1 MESPIFFEV
10 SSAHASFEAP
20 HDACVRLCKP
30 ESDDDFALVPR
41 SASPSRTVKLSFDI
55 QKVAG
60 PFKTLHRRKTPAQR
74 RAARENQ
81 VREQEK
87 FPRWRTVA
95 PPTHCLLH
103 WSPAPDSL
111 PRIASRPSAQ
121 PSKIPMRTT
130 RIDMAR
136 AACQSIKVR
145 PSKGSMARTT
155 ILAVVIPVGPSF
167 HAFAVSSGMA
177 ALDVILRTL
186 QPGDEIIAGNDL
198 YGGSNRL
205 LAYIKEHNG
214 ILTHHID
221 TTNLENLSPFLV
233 KDSRVRMVLLESP
246 TNPLLQIVDIQAV
259 IKLVKAHIPKA
270 IIVVDNTM
278 MSPYLMKP
286 LEFGADVVYDSGTK
300 YLSGHHDLMAGL
312 VTCNSDE
319 IAKQLA
325 FVINSIGNGLAP
337 FECFLLTRG
346 IKTLSLRL
354 DRQQASAI
362 RVARYLDQLGFKVNF
377 PGLAHHKGKEIHDRL
392 AKGPGAVL
400 SFETG
405 DKQLS
410 EKIVSSARLWSIS
423 VSFGC
428 VNSLISMPC
437 LMSHASIDPA
447 VRAARNLPE
456 DLIRLC
462 VGIEDPDDLLEDL
475 QAALV
480 EAGAIR
486 TLDETRVDSGYERVG
501 MTPLPISPAEAMI
514 PHKDCLGSSAN
525 PTTLLVSAPGKI
537 ILFGEHAVVYG
548 KKAIAAAVNRRCY
561 CLVEP
566 EGPHA
571 AECVTLRLP
580 DSGWSCTWF
589 IDSLPWDTV
598 KPTAEGELHVDPQLS
613 EAVWIKATKLAET
626 TSLAQAA
633 HAFLYLFM
641 HLATKEN
648 RRSQVFT
655 IRSTLPIGA
664 GLGSSA
670 SYSVCLASALL
681 YSHQHIAMPTQ
692 KAIERA
698 DVETI
703 NRWAFL
709 GEKILHGSPSGVDN
723 TVSSFGGAI
732 CFQKSVGEGGE
743 QKKQSI
749 EQIQGFGAI
758 RILIS
763 DTQVPR
769 DTKSLVA
776 AVAQRK
782 ENDPEH
788 IERIL
793 DEIEEITFTARE
805 SIKKLTQIGESN
817 STNAEK
823 PAIDLLKKMRPEII
837 NSLGLMMARNHSL
850 LSALGVGHSKL
861 DLVKSFAASYGLET
875 KLTGAGGG
883 GCAITLIPDTFEEEK
898 MSAIVKNVKAN
909 AMNAYETEIGVSG
922 IGILNNLN
930 HHPQELVDSIKT
942 IYLTSHLS
950 NLSQSLSNPSP
961 DLTRDNLKFLPN
973 QVNPPSATGPHSP
986 GLFWSF
992 A

>member
-1 MESPIFFEV
+1 MENNNERNSTLNQSTTSSFDQFSP
-10 SSAHASFEAP
+10 
-20 HDACVRLCKP
+20 L
-30 ESDDDFALVPR
+30 
-41 SASPSRTVKLSFDI
+41 SASLISSSSRVAREPGSHRFSTLCATVDNPDPDHQDRHGSSSVPIYQSSTFKGVDGLYDYSRSGNPSRTFL
-55 QKVAG
+55 QHHVA
-60 PFKTLHRRKTPAQR
+60 KIS
-74 RAARENQ
+74 AA
-81 VREQEK
+81 K
-87 FPRWRTVA
+87 
-95 PPTHCLLH
+95 
-103 WSPAPDSL
+103 
-111 PRIASRPSAQ
+111 
-121 PSKIPMRTT
+121 
-130 RIDMAR
+130 
-136 AACQSIKVR
+136 
-145 PSKGSMARTT
+145 
-155 ILAVVIPVGPSF
+155 

-205 LAYIKEHNG
+205 LTYIKEHNG
-214 ILTHHID
+214 ITTHHID
-221 TTNLENLSPFLV
+221 TTNLENFQPFLV
-233 KDSRVRMVLLESP
+233 NDSRVRMVLLESP
-246 TNPLLQIVDIQAV
+246 TNPLLQIVDIQA
-259 IKLVKAHIPKA
+259 IIQLVKAVIPEA

-312 VTCNSDE
+312 VTCNSE
-319 IAKQLA
+319 KIAAQLA

-362 RVARYLDQLGFKVNF
+362 RIAKYLDHLGFKVNF
-377 PGLAHHKGKEIHDRL
+377 PGLAHHKGKDIHDRL

-405 DKQLS
+405 DKKLS
-410 EKIVSSARLWSIS
+410 EKIVSSARLWGIS

-475 QAALV
+475 QAALL
-480 EAGAIR
+480 ETGAIR
-486 TLDETRVDSGYERVG
+486 ILDETRVDSGYERVN
-501 MTPLPISPAEAMI
+501 INSSPFSPTEAMI
-514 PHKDCLGSSAN
+514 SHQGQLGSLGN

-548 KKAIAAAVNRRCY
+548 KRAIAAAVNKRCFIAWSNQQ
-561 CLVEP
+561 P
-566 EGPHA
+566 IK
-571 AECVTLRLP
+571 TLRP
-580 DSGWSCTWF
+580 
-589 IDSLPWDTV
+589 V
-598 KPTAEGELHVDPQLS
+598 KPSSEGELHVDSQLS
-613 EAVWIKATKLAET
+613 QVLLAKISDQLEKS
-626 TSLAQAA
+626 SLVQAA

-641 HLATKEN
+641 NLATKEN

-655 IRSTLPIGA
+655 IRSTLPIW
-664 GLGSSA
+664 SRS
-670 SYSVCLASALL
+670 
-681 YSHQHIAMPTQ
+681 SHQHITIPTQ
-692 KAIERA
+692 KAIETV

-732 CFQKSVGEGGE
+732 CFQKQIGEKDE
-743 QKKQSI
+743 QKKQLI

-776 AVAQRK
+776 GVAQRK
-782 ENDPEH
+782 LKEPEL
-788 IERIL
+788 IQGIL
-793 DEIEEITFTARE
+793 DEIEELTTSARD
-805 SIKKLTQIGESN
+805 SIKEL
-817 STNAEK
+817 
-823 PAIDLLKKMRPEII
+823 AITKEYDVQNPDHELKAKRERII
-837 NSLGLMMARNHSL
+837 DRLGRSMARNHAL
-850 LSALGVGHSKL
+850 LSSLGVGHSQL
-861 DLVKSFAASYGLET
+861 DLVKSFAANCGLET

-883 GCAITLIPDTFEEEK
+883 GCAITLIPDEFEEEK
-898 MSAIVKNVKAN
+898 LSTVIKNIEAN
-909 AMNAYETEIGVSG
+909 LMKAYETEIGVSG

-930 HHPQELVDSIKT
+930 HHHQLEESIKK
-942 IYLTSHLS
+942 IYLASDLS
-950 NLSQSLSNPSP
+950 DLSRSLSYPTKLLDRQPLINGAYP
-961 DLTRDNLKFLPN
+961 D
-973 QVNPPSATGPHSP
+973 PPRQEP
-986 GLFWSF
+986 FWSF

>member
-1 MESPIFFEV
+1 MDNNHAPLNQSTNSSPDLF
-10 SSAHASFEAP
+10 SP
-20 HDACVRLCKP
+20 L
-30 ESDDDFALVPR
+30 
-41 SASPSRTVKLSFDI
+41 SASLISSSSRVASQPSPHRFATLCATVDDPDQNHKDRFGSSSVPIYQCSTFKGLDGQYDYTRSGNPSRTFL
-55 QKVAG
+55 QHHVA
-60 PFKTLHRRKTPAQR
+60 KIS
-74 RAARENQ
+74 AA
-81 VREQEK
+81 K
-87 FPRWRTVA
+87 
-95 PPTHCLLH
+95 
-103 WSPAPDSL
+103 
-111 PRIASRPSAQ
+111 
-121 PSKIPMRTT
+121 
-130 RIDMAR
+130 
-136 AACQSIKVR
+136 
-145 PSKGSMARTT
+145 
-155 ILAVVIPVGPSF
+155 

-205 LAYIKEHNG
+205 LAYINQHNG

-221 TTNLENLSPFLV
+221 TTNLEIIKPFLV

-246 TNPLLQIVDIQAV
+246 TNPLLQIVDIQA
-259 IKLVKAHIPKA
+259 IINLVKPIIPEA

-300 YLSGHHDLMAGL
+300 FLSGHHDLMAGL
-312 VTCNSDE
+312 ITCNSDK
-319 IAKQLA
+319 IASQLA

-346 IKTLSLRL
+346 IKTLSLRF
-354 DRQQASAI
+354 DRQQASANRI
-362 RVARYLDQLGFKVNF
+362 AKYLDHLGFKVNY
-377 PGLAHHKGKEIHDRL
+377 PGLPHHKGKEIHDRL

-405 DKQLS
+405 DKHLS
-410 EKIVSSARLWSIS
+410 EKIVSSARLWGIS

-486 TLDETRVDSGYERVG
+486 ILDETRVDSGYERVG
-501 MTPLPISPAEAMI
+501 MASLPVSPARGMVAHE
-514 PHKDCLGSSAN
+514 DQLGSPGN

-561 CLVEP
+561 CYIEP
-566 EGPHA
+566 GRHQVNET
-571 AECVTLRLP
+571 VTLSLP
-580 DSGWSCTWF
+580 DSGWTGSWPLNQ
-589 IDSLPWDTV
+589 LPWDSV
-598 KPTAEGELHVDPQLS
+598 KPSSDGELQVDAQLS
-613 EAVWIKATKLAET
+613 QALLAKISGQAESN
-626 TSLAQAA
+626 SLVQAA

-641 HLATKEN
+641 QLATKEN

-655 IRSTLPIGA
+655 VRSTLPIGA

-681 YSHQHIAMPTQ
+681 YSHQHIAIPTR
-692 KAIERA
+692 KEIGRA
-698 DVETI
+698 EVESI

-732 CFQKSVGEGGE
+732 CFQKQLGDD
-743 QKKQSI
+743 KKQKQLI
-749 EQIQGFGAI
+749 EHIQGFGAI

-776 AVAQRK
+776 GVALRK
-782 ENDPEH
+782 GNDPQG
-788 IERIL
+788 IQRIL
-793 DEIEEITFTARE
+793 DDIEDLTISAQE
-805 SIKKLTQIGESN
+805 SIQDLATTQESRENGAQTPSQDLPAVKRDSIIVKLG
-817 STNAEK
+817 
-823 PAIDLLKKMRPEII
+823 DL
-837 NSLGLMMARNHSL
+837 MARNHAL
-850 LSALGVGHSKL
+850 LASLGVSHSQL
-861 DLVKSFAASYGLET
+861 ELVKSITASSDLKT

-883 GCAITLIPDTFEEEK
+883 GCAITLIPDKFEPEKLSTIMKEIEEK
-898 MSAIVKNVKAN
+898 QMKT
-909 AMNAYETEIGVSG
+909 YETEIGVSG
-922 IGILNNLN
+922 VGVLNNL
-930 HHPQELVDSIKT
+930 HHHHELQESIKK
-942 IYLTSHLS
+942 IYLTSSLGTLSHALSSSPSHQPLHLGDHQPQT
-950 NLSQSLSNPSP
+950 NGAGPSSSSAAAAAAAAGGGGP
-961 DLTRDNLKFLPN
+961 SHLKI
-973 QVNPPSATGPHSP
+973 
-986 GLFWSF
+986 FWSF

>member
-1 MESPIFFEV
+1 MHELEISFKMENNNERNSTLNQSTTSSFDQFSP
-10 SSAHASFEAP
+10 
-20 HDACVRLCKP
+20 L
-30 ESDDDFALVPR
+30 
-41 SASPSRTVKLSFDI
+41 SASLISSSSRVAREPGSHRFSTLCATVDNPDPDHQDRHGSSSVPIYQSSTFKGVDGLYDYSRSGNPSRTFL
-55 QKVAG
+55 QHHVA
-60 PFKTLHRRKTPAQR
+60 KIS
-74 RAARENQ
+74 AA
-81 VREQEK
+81 K
-87 FPRWRTVA
+87 
-95 PPTHCLLH
+95 
-103 WSPAPDSL
+103 
-111 PRIASRPSAQ
+111 
-121 PSKIPMRTT
+121 
-130 RIDMAR
+130 
-136 AACQSIKVR
+136 
-145 PSKGSMARTT
+145 
-155 ILAVVIPVGPSF
+155 

-205 LAYIKEHNG
+205 LTYIKEHNG
-214 ILTHHID
+214 ITTHHID
-221 TTNLENLSPFLV
+221 TTNLENFQPFLV
-233 KDSRVRMVLLESP
+233 NDSRVRMVLLESP
-246 TNPLLQIVDIQAV
+246 TNPLLQIVDIQA
-259 IKLVKAHIPKA
+259 IIQLVKAVIPEA

-312 VTCNSDE
+312 VTCNSE
-319 IAKQLA
+319 KIAAQLA

-362 RVARYLDQLGFKVNF
+362 RIAKYLDHLGFKVNF
-377 PGLAHHKGKEIHDRL
+377 PGLAHHKGKDIHDRL

-405 DKQLS
+405 DKKLS
-410 EKIVSSARLWSIS
+410 EKIVSSARLWGIS

-475 QAALV
+475 QAALL
-480 EAGAIR
+480 ETGAIR
-486 TLDETRVDSGYERVG
+486 NSGRDKG
-501 MTPLPISPAEAMI
+501 GFGLRASQ
-514 PHKDCLGSSAN
+514 LGSLGN

-548 KKAIAAAVNRRCY
+548 KRAIAAAVNKRCY

-566 EGPHA
+566 A
-571 AECVTLRLP
+571 AYQNIETVTLSLP
-580 DSGWSCTWF
+580 DSGWTGSWPLN
-589 IDSLPWDTV
+589 DLPWDSV
-598 KPTAEGELHVDPQLS
+598 KPSSEGELHVDCQLS
-613 EAVWIKATKLAET
+613 HVLLAKISDQLEKKT
-626 TSLAQAA
+626 GVLKSSRFDRLYRSEQAWD
-633 HAFLYLFM
+633 
-641 HLATKEN
+641 
-648 RRSQVFT
+648 
-655 IRSTLPIGA
+655 
-664 GLGSSA
+664 SSA

-681 YSHQHIAMPTQ
+681 YSHQHITIPTQ
-692 KAIERA
+692 KAIETV
-698 DVETI
+698 DVEMI

-723 TVSSFGGAI
+723 TVSSFGDRRERWSKG
-732 CFQKSVGEGGE
+732 
-743 QKKQSI
+743 KQSI

-776 AVAQRK
+776 GVAQRK
-782 ENDPEH
+782 LKEPEL
-788 IERIL
+788 IQGIL
-793 DEIEEITFTARE
+793 DEIEELTTSARD
-805 SIKKLTQIGESN
+805 SIKEL
-817 STNAEK
+817 
-823 PAIDLLKKMRPEII
+823 AITKEYDVQNPDHELKAKRERII
-837 NSLGLMMARNHSL
+837 DRLGRSMARNHAL
-850 LSALGVGHSKL
+850 LSSLGVGHSQL
-861 DLVKSFAASYGLET
+861 DLVKSFAANCGLET

-883 GCAITLIPDTFEEEK
+883 GCAITLIPDEFEEEK
-898 MSAIVKNVKAN
+898 LSTVIKNIEAN
-909 AMNAYETEIGVSG
+909 LMKAYETEIGVSG

-930 HHPQELVDSIKT
+930 HHHQLEESIKK
-942 IYLTSHLS
+942 IYLASDLS
-950 NLSQSLSNPSP
+950 DLSRSLSYPTKLLDRQPLINGAYP
-961 DLTRDNLKFLPN
+961 D
-973 QVNPPSATGPHSP
+973 PPRQEP
-986 GLFWSF
+986 FWSF

>member
-1 MESPIFFEV
+1 MDNANSATLNQSTNSSSHPFSPLSASMT
-10 SSAHASFEAP
+10 SSTSPVASQPAP
-20 HDACVRLCKP
+20 HRFSTLCATVDNPDQTHKDP
-30 ESDDDFALVPR
+30 YGASSVPIYQTSTFKGVDGQYDYTR
-41 SASPSRTVKLSFDI
+41 SGNPSRTFL
-55 QKVAG
+55 QHHVA
-60 PFKTLHRRKTPAQR
+60 KIS
-74 RAARENQ
+74 AA
-81 VREQEK
+81 K
-87 FPRWRTVA
+87 
-95 PPTHCLLH
+95 
-103 WSPAPDSL
+103 
-111 PRIASRPSAQ
+111 
-121 PSKIPMRTT
+121 
-130 RIDMAR
+130 
-136 AACQSIKVR
+136 
-145 PSKGSMARTT
+145 
-155 ILAVVIPVGPSF
+155 

-205 LAYIKEHNG
+205 LTYIKSHNG
-214 ILTHHID
+214 ITTHHID
-221 TTNLENLSPFLV
+221 TTNLEVLKPFLV
-233 KDSRVRMVLLESP
+233 KDSRVRMVHLESP
-246 TNPLLQIVDIQAV
+246 TNPLLQIVDIQA
-259 IKLVKAHIPKA
+259 IINLVKPIIPEA

-286 LEFGADVVYDSGTK
+286 LEFGADIVYDSGTK
-300 YLSGHHDLMAGL
+300 FLGGHHDLMAGL
-312 VTCNSDE
+312 VTCNSDK
-319 IAKQLA
+319 IAAQLA

-354 DRQQASAI
+354 DRQQASAT
-362 RVARYLDQLGFKVNF
+362 RVAKYLDHLGFKVNF
-377 PGLAHHKGKEIHDRL
+377 PGLAHHKGKDIHDRL

-405 DKQLS
+405 DKQMS
-410 EKIVSSARLWSIS
+410 EKIVSSTRLWGIS

-447 VRAARNLPE
+447 VRAARDLPE

-486 TLDETRVDSGYERVG
+486 MLDETRVDSGYERVG
-501 MTPLPISPAEAMI
+501 MASIPLSPMEQMV
-514 PHKDCLGSSAN
+514 PHKGHLGSSGN

-561 CLVEP
+561 CYVEP
-566 EGPHA
+566 ARHQTNE
-571 AECVTLRLP
+571 VVSLFLP
-580 DSGWSCTWF
+580 DTGWTASWPL
-589 IDSLPWDTV
+589 DQLPWDDV
-598 KPTAEGELHVDPQLS
+598 KSTSEGELQVDPHLS
-613 EAVWIKATKLAET
+613 QALLAKISGQAET
-626 TSLAQAA
+626 NSLVQAA

-670 SYSVCLASALL
+670 SYSVCLATALL
-681 YSHQHIAMPTQ
+681 YSHQHIAVPTE
-692 KAIERA
+692 KEIGRA
-698 DVETI
+698 EVETI

-732 CFQKSVGEGGE
+732 CFRKLIGEQSD

-763 DTQVPR
+763 DTQIPR

-776 AVAQRK
+776 GVARK
-782 ENDPEH
+782 KAEDPEH
-788 IERIL
+788 IQKIL
-793 DEIEEITFTARE
+793 DDIEAVSISAQE
-805 SIKKLTQIGESN
+805 SIKDLATSEESGSN
-817 STNAEK
+817 MPTTK
-823 PAIDLLKKMRPEII
+823 RDRII
-837 NSLGLMMARNHSL
+837 ETLGNLMASNHAL
-850 LSALGVGHSKL
+850 LSALGVSHSQL
-861 DLVKSFAASYGLET
+861 ELVKSITAASGLQT

-883 GCAITLIPDTFEEEK
+883 GCAITLLPDKFEEGKLTQIMKDIEARTMK
-898 MSAIVKNVKAN
+898 T
-909 AMNAYETEIGVSG
+909 YETEIGVSG
-922 IGILNNLN
+922 VGILSNL
-930 HHPQELVDSIKT
+930 HHHHQLQDSIKKT
-942 IYLTSHLS
+942 YLTSNLS
-950 NLSQSLSNPSP
+950 NLSQSLSTLALSQSEISSRG
-961 DLTRDNLKFLPN
+961 TS
-973 QVNPPSATGPHSP
+973 SAP
-986 GLFWSF
+986 GSSHPQDLFWSF

>member
-1 MESPIFFEV
+1 MNNNNNNSSTLDQSTNSSSDQSSPLSASVV
-10 SSAHASFEAP
+10 SSSSRVARQPAP
-20 HDACVRLCKP
+20 HRFSTLCATIENP
-30 ESDDDFALVPR
+30 DQDHQDRYGSSSVPIYQSSTFKGVDGLYDYTR
-41 SASPSRTVKLSFDI
+41 SGNPSRTFL
-55 QKVAG
+55 QHHVA
-60 PFKTLHRRKTPAQR
+60 K
-74 RAARENQ
+74 
-81 VREQEK
+81 
-87 FPRWRTVA
+87 
-95 PPTHCLLH
+95 
-103 WSPAPDSL
+103 
-111 PRIASRPSAQ
+111 I
-121 PSKIPMRTT
+121 SK
-130 RIDMAR
+130 A
-136 AACQSIKVR
+136 K
-145 PSKGSMARTT
+145 
-155 ILAVVIPVGPSF
+155 

-205 LAYIKEHNG
+205 LTYVKEHNG
-214 ILTHHID
+214 IITHHID
-221 TTNLENLSPFLV
+221 TTNLENLKPFLV

-246 TNPLLQIVDIQAV
+246 TNPLLQIVDIEAV
-259 IKLVKAHIPKA
+259 INLVKAVIPEA

-300 YLSGHHDLMAGL
+300 YLSGHHDVMAGL
-312 VTCNSDE
+312 VTCNSDK

-346 IKTLSLRL
+346 IKTLSLRM

-362 RVARYLDQLGFKVNF
+362 RVAKYLDQLGFKVNF

-405 DKQLS
+405 DKKLS
-410 EKIVSSARLWSIS
+410 EKIVSSARLWSVS

-462 VGIEDPDDLLEDL
+462 VGIEDPDDLLEEL

-486 TLDETRVDSGYERVG
+486 ILDETRVDSGYERVG
-501 MTPLPISPAEAMI
+501 MNSLPISPAEAMI
-514 PHKDCLGSSAN
+514 PQKDYLGSSGN

-561 CLVEP
+561 CFVEP
-566 EGPHA
+566 GGYQTIETVA
-571 AECVTLRLP
+571 LCLP
-580 DSGWSCTWF
+580 DSGWSGSWP
-589 IDSLPWDTV
+589 INQLPWDCV
-598 KPTAEGELHVDPQLS
+598 KPTGEGELHVNPQLS
-613 EAVWIKATKLAET
+613 QALLTKVAGQADKNSVL
-626 TSLAQAA
+626 QAA

-681 YSHQHIAMPTQ
+681 YSHQHIAIPTQ
-692 KAIERA
+692 KGIETTQ
-698 DVETI
+698 VETI

-732 CFQKSVGEGGE
+732 CFQKLIGENDQ
-743 QKKQSI
+743 QKRQSI

-776 AVAQRK
+776 GVAQKK
-782 ENDPEH
+782 EKDPKLVQS
-788 IERIL
+788 IL
-793 DEIEEITFTARE
+793 DEIEELTISAQQ
-805 SIKKLTQIGESN
+805 SIKELAVIKQPDSKDGQNPDQE
-817 STNAEK
+817 
-823 PAIDLLKKMRPEII
+823 LLKTKRNKIL
-837 NSLGLMMARNHSL
+837 NQLGHLMARNHSL
-850 LSALGVGHSKL
+850 LSSLGVGHSQL
-861 DLVKSFAASYGLET
+861 DLVKSFAANCGLET

-883 GCAITLIPDTFEEEK
+883 GCAITLIPDNFEEEK
-898 MSAIVKNVKAN
+898 LSTIVTNIEAHSMK
-909 AMNAYETEIGVSG
+909 AYETEIGVSG
-922 IGILNNLN
+922 VGILNNLD
-930 HHPQELVDSIKT
+930 HHHQLLESVKK
-942 IYLTSHLS
+942 IYLTSDLTT
-950 NLSQSLSNPSP
+950 LSQSLSNPSQALSRVNSQP
-961 DLTRDNLKFLPN
+961 DTISNGVPSAPGVPTRD
-973 QVNPPSATGPHSP
+973 
-986 GLFWSF
+986 LFWSF

>member
-1 MESPIFFEV
+1 MENNNERNSTLNQSTTSSFDQFSP
-10 SSAHASFEAP
+10 
-20 HDACVRLCKP
+20 L
-30 ESDDDFALVPR
+30 
-41 SASPSRTVKLSFDI
+41 SASLISSSSRVAREPGSHRFSTLCATVDNPDPDHQDRHGSSSVPIYQSSTFKGVDGLYDYSRSGNPSRTFL
-55 QKVAG
+55 QHHVA
-60 PFKTLHRRKTPAQR
+60 KIS
-74 RAARENQ
+74 AA
-81 VREQEK
+81 K
-87 FPRWRTVA
+87 
-95 PPTHCLLH
+95 
-103 WSPAPDSL
+103 
-111 PRIASRPSAQ
+111 
-121 PSKIPMRTT
+121 
-130 RIDMAR
+130 
-136 AACQSIKVR
+136 
-145 PSKGSMARTT
+145 
-155 ILAVVIPVGPSF
+155 

-205 LAYIKEHNG
+205 LTYIKEHNG
-214 ILTHHID
+214 ITTHHID
-221 TTNLENLSPFLV
+221 TTNLENFQPFLV
-233 KDSRVRMVLLESP
+233 NDSRVRMVLLESP
-246 TNPLLQIVDIQAV
+246 TNPLLQIVDIQA
-259 IKLVKAHIPKA
+259 IIQLVKAVIPEA

-312 VTCNSDE
+312 VTCNSE
-319 IAKQLA
+319 KIAAQLA

-362 RVARYLDQLGFKVNF
+362 RIAKYLDHLGFKVNF
-377 PGLAHHKGKEIHDRL
+377 PGLAHHKGKDIHDRL

-405 DKQLS
+405 DKKLS
-410 EKIVSSARLWSIS
+410 EKIVSSARLWGIS

-475 QAALV
+475 QAALL
-480 EAGAIR
+480 ETGAIR
-486 TLDETRVDSGYERVG
+486 ILDETRVDSGYERVN
-501 MTPLPISPAEAMI
+501 INSSPFSPTEAMI
-514 PHKDCLGSSAN
+514 SHQGQLGSLGN

-548 KKAIAAAVNRRCY
+548 KRAIAAAVNKRCY

-566 EGPHA
+566 A
-571 AECVTLRLP
+571 AYQNIETVTLSLP
-580 DSGWSCTWF
+580 DSGWTGSWPLN
-589 IDSLPWDTV
+589 DLPWDSV
-598 KPTAEGELHVDPQLS
+598 KPSSEGELHVDSQLS
-613 EAVWIKATKLAET
+613 QVLLAKISDQLEKS
-626 TSLAQAA
+626 SLVQAA

-641 HLATKEN
+641 NLATKEN

-681 YSHQHIAMPTQ
+681 YSHQHITIPTQ
-692 KAIERA
+692 KAIETV
-698 DVETI
+698 DVEMI

-732 CFQKSVGEGGE
+732 CFQKQIGEKDE
-743 QKKQSI
+743 QKKQLI

-776 AVAQRK
+776 GVAQRK
-782 ENDPEH
+782 LKEPEL
-788 IERIL
+788 IQGIL
-793 DEIEEITFTARE
+793 DEIEELTTSARD
-805 SIKKLTQIGESN
+805 SIKEL
-817 STNAEK
+817 
-823 PAIDLLKKMRPEII
+823 AITKEYDVQNPDHELKAKRERII
-837 NSLGLMMARNHSL
+837 DRLGRSMARNHAL
-850 LSALGVGHSKL
+850 LSSLGVGHSQL
-861 DLVKSFAASYGLET
+861 DLVKSFAANCGLET

-883 GCAITLIPDTFEEEK
+883 GCAITLIPDEFEEEK
-898 MSAIVKNVKAN
+898 LSTVIKNIEAN
-909 AMNAYETEIGVSG
+909 LMKAYETEIGVSG

-930 HHPQELVDSIKT
+930 HHHQLEESIKK
-942 IYLTSHLS
+942 IYLASDLS
-950 NLSQSLSNPSP
+950 DLSRSLSYPTKLLDRQPLINGAYP
-961 DLTRDNLKFLPN
+961 D
-973 QVNPPSATGPHSP
+973 PPRQEP
-986 GLFWSF
+986 FWSF